1 MWHRPGAEPL
11 HDETSRLGGVGGYVA
26 VDVSAEFVA
35 GAHMA
40 DRIGGI
46 AQVNRLGTEC
56 GLRLDS
62 DPPARLDG
70 LPKTATAATLSAYA
84 AGSGLPKLMLP
95 NGTPATISITVAPC
109 E

>member
-1 MWHRPGAEPL
+1 MNLMTRFYGLTDKASATVQRFGSRCGSAGHLKDRPGQLRDGSRQMWHRPGAEPL

-46 AQVNRLGTEC
+46 AQVNRLGTE
-56 GLRLDS
+56 
-62 DPPARLDG
+62 
-70 LPKTATAATLSAYA
+70 
-84 AGSGLPKLMLP
+84 
-95 NGTPATISITVAPC
+95 
-109 E
+109 